1 MNITASRRSH
11 PMFRLGAIC
20 LLAALLLILA
30 LPAGAQ
36 EPPQHTPT
44 PPPVSGSVTG
54 PRATFERSTT
64 TTMTITWPVIANAD
78 GYEVRM
84 AHPEFSGW
92 DKVTGGSTRTHTIT
106 DLKPASQYS
115 FQVRAT
121 QGGAR
126 SKNGLHAV
134 GFTKPNTPTNLRYTF
149 EGTTLKVYWNR
160 VAAGG
165 SGFQQYVPT
174 YEARVGS
181 GAWADVGNNASH
193 DFADQTLSTNIA
205 VDVRAKVSSA
215 GVADAHSANASLQ
228 ANSDNVPGDPG
239 SPTTSAVTA
248 TSAKLSWTASS
259 GTVTTYHVQ
268 RNSSRWFD
276 STNADTEHDF
286 DNLNENTE
294 YILRVRARNGPA
306 MSAISAASAVTTPP
320 SAAPGAPDSPVA
332 TATSSASIT
341 LTWTA
346 SSGVVDT
353 YEVSKDGGTT
363 WVDAGDDTEHIF
375 SGLTANTSYTL
386 QVRAV
391 NRVGPSPVA
400 SADPVKT
407 LPESAPGDPGSP
419 TATATSAS
427 SITLSWTASTGA
439 VDTYEASKDGTN
451 WVDAG
456 GDDTEYVFTGLDANT
471 AYTLQVRAVNRVGT
485 SGAVS
490 AAAVTTFPAAA
501 PAAPGSPTTSAVS
514 ASSIT
519 LSWTA
524 STGLVDTYEVSSNG
538 TDWVD
543 AGDDTEHI
551 FTGLSANTSYTLQ
564 VRAKNRAGNSA
575 AVSAAAVKTLP
586 NAPASPVTSAI
597 SASGMTLSWTASV
610 GGADTY
616 LVSKDGGTT
625 WEDSGGG
632 DTTHTFT
639 GLDGNTAYTLQV
651 KANNA
656 SGDSTVASAAA
667 VKTLPNAPTSP
678 VAVANSATAL
688 TLSWTASVGGADTYL
703 VSKDGT
709 NFVDSGSDTTHAF
722 SGLSANTAYTLQ
734 VKAKNASGES
744 AAVSAASVNTLPAGV
759 PGTPGSPTTS
769 AISASSITLSWTAS
783 TGVVDTYEVSKDVT
797 DDDSWVDSGGGDT
810 THTFSGL
817 TANTAYTLAVRA
829 KNAIGESG
837 VASAAEVKT
846 FPAAA
851 PAAPGSP
858 TTSAV
863 SANSIT
869 LTWTASTGVVDTY
882 EVSSNGTD
890 WVDSGGGGTTHTF
903 TGLSANTA
911 YTLQVKA
918 KNRAGESAAVSA
930 AAVKTLPNP
939 PASPVTSAITASGMT
954 LSWTASAG
962 GADTYLVSKDGGTT
976 WIDSSNTDTTHA
988 FTGLD
993 GNTAYTLQVKAK
1005 NASGD
1010 STVASA
1016 AEVKTL
1022 PNPPASPVA
1031 VTDSATALTLSWT
1044 ASAGGADTYL
1054 VSKDGGTTWVD
1065 SGGGDTEHEFT
1076 GLTANSAYTL
1086 QVKAKNAS
1094 GESAAVS
1101 AAAKKTLPNPPTS
1114 PVTSAITASGMTLS
1128 WTASVGGADTY
1139 LVSKDGG
1146 STWID
1151 SSNADTTHAFTGLDA
1166 NTAYTLQVKANNASG
1181 DSTVASAAAVKTL
1194 PNAPASPVAVADSA
1208 SAITLS
1214 WTASV
1219 GGADT
1224 YLVSKDGGS
1233 TWVDSGG
1240 GDTEHEFTGLTANSA
1255 YTLQVKAKNASGES
1269 AAVSAAA
1276 VKTLPAG
1283 VPGTPGSP
1291 TTSAISASSI
1301 TLSWTVSTGVVD
1313 TYEVSSN
1320 GTDWVD
1326 SGGGDTE
1333 HIFTGLTANTAYTL
1347 HVRAKNAI
1355 GASAAASAAEVKTWP
1370 AAAPG
1375 VPGSPL
1381 TSAIS
1386 ASSITLSWTASSG
1399 VVDTYLVSSNGTDWV
1414 DSGGGDTSHTFT
1426 GLTANTAYTLQVKA
1440 KNRVGESGIT
1450 SAAQVTTLPAAAPGV
1465 PGSPQTSA
1473 ISASSITLSWTAST
1487 GVVDTYLV
1495 SSNGTDWVD
1504 SGGGDTSHTFTG
1516 LTASTAYTLRVRAK
1530 NRAGESGI
1538 SAAAQVSTLAAAPG
1552 APNPPTSPVT
1562 SAITANGMTLSW
1574 TASVGGADTYLVSN
1588 DGATWVDAGGG
1599 DTTHA
1604 FTGLDANTEYTLQV
1618 KAEKASVES
1627 AAVSA
1632 AAKKTLPNPPT
1643 SPVTSA
1649 ITASGMTLSW
1659 TASVGGADTYLV
1671 SKDGGATWIDAG
1683 GGDTEHIFND
1693 LDGNTAYTL
1702 QVKAQNASGDSA
1714 AVSAA
1719 AVKTLPNAPTVPTA
1733 TATSASVITLSWTA
1747 SVGGA
1752 DTYLVSKDN
1761 GATWIDAGGGDTEHE
1776 FTGLT
1781 ANTAYTLQVKAK
1793 NASGES
1799 AVASAPSVTTWPSA
1813 APGAPASPSTSN
1825 ITANSITLTWTAS
1838 TGVVDTY
1845 EVSQDNGANW
1855 VDAGGD
1861 DTEHIFRN
1869 LSASTAYTLSVRATN
1884 RAGNSAAV
1892 SAAAATTLP
1901 AGSDA
1906 LPDKPSPFTTSDVQS
1921 NSVTVT
1927 WGSADGAESYQ
1938 VQGWMVPDQPASQAR
1953 AGGILNDWLDVGM
1966 NTAYTF
1972 TSLNPNSQYEFG
1984 VHAMNKMG
1992 ASDDAMLTVQTKADV
2007 QSDRSDSEGSSD
2019 LSENVGLPSRDSE
2032 TSGSGGSGDSGSGRE
2047 PRATAT
2053 YLPATPVQTL
2063 NDLPDEIVVRHWLD
2077 GAQGR
2082 RVGALEISDPALSR
2096 QGIVDAIDL
2105 WGYVTPGVE
2114 VCFRRSGAALV
2125 FLDAATAP
2133 RAKLSWLGY
2142 PSSGMTCTIIDR
2154 PGTVV
2159 LLASA
2164 SADGSIQ
2171 PASTLLSN
2179 CVVELTEYLNLRES
2193 PWGAVIQILAPGIR
2207 LTAEE
2212 YANGWFKVDFY
2223 GRKGWII
2230 GDSVIP
2236 IGACSPPPPPAPVV
2250 ATAQPLATAIPDS
2263 SALSNC
2269 LVELTEFLNFREAP
2283 WGDIMRVLAPGIQLT
2298 AVEYQDGWYKVDF
2311 YGEKGWLAEDYLVPI
2326 GSC

>member
-11 PMFRLGAIC
+11 PMFSLGAIC

-36 EPPQHTPT
+36 EPPEHTPT
-44 PPPVSGSVTG
+44 PPPVSGNTPG
-54 PRATFERSTT
+54 PRATFVSSTT
-64 TTMTITWPVIANAD
+64 TEMTISWPVVANAD
-78 GYEVRM
+78 GYQVRM
-84 AHPEFSGW
+84 THPEFGEW
-92 DKVTGGSTRTHTIT
+92 TPITGGSTRSHTIT
-106 DLKPASQYS
+106 GLKPASNYGFS
-115 FQVRAT
+115 VRAT
-121 QGGAR
+121 QGAAR
-126 SKNGLHAV
+126 STEGLRAV

-165 SGFQQYVPT
+165 SGFTRYVPI
-174 YEARVGS
+174 YEVRVAG
-181 GAWADVGNNASH
+181 GDWVDVGDKTSH
-193 DFADQTLSTNIA
+193 DFADQTLSSNIA

-215 GVADAHSANASLQ
+215 GVAGAHSANAPLQ
-228 ANSDNVPGDPG
+228 ANSDNVPGAPG

-259 GTVTTYHVQ
+259 GTVTTYQVK
-268 RNSSRWFD
+268 RNDSGWFD
-276 STNADTEHDF
+276 SGAADTEHDF
-286 DNLNENTE
+286 GNLKENTE
-294 YILRVRARNGPA
+294 YTLSVRARNGPA

-320 SAAPGAPDSPVA
+320 SAAPGAPGSPVA

-341 LTWTA
+341 LNWTA
-346 SSGVVDT
+346 SIGVVDT
-353 YEVSKDGGTT
+353 YEVSKDGGAT
-363 WVDAGDDTEHIF
+363 WDDSTNADTSHTYT
-375 SGLTANTSYTL
+375 GLTANTSYTL

-400 SADPVKT
+400 SAAAVKT
-407 LPESAPGDPGSP
+407 LPESAPGAPGSP

-427 SITLSWTASTGA
+427 SITLSWTASTGV
-439 VDTYEASKDGTN
+439 VDTYEASKDGGTT

-501 PAAPGSPTTSAVS
+501 PSAPGSPETSAVS

-519 LSWTA
+519 LTWTA

-551 FTGLSANTSYTLQ
+551 FSGLDANTAYTLQ

-597 SASGMTLSWTASV
+597 SASGMTLSWTASA

-651 KANNA
+651 KAKNA

-722 SGLSANTAYTLQ
+722 SGLSANTAYTLH

-744 AAVSAASVNTLPAGV
+744 AAVSAAAVKTLPAGV

-846 FPAAA
+846 WPAAA
-851 PAAPGSP
+851 PSAPGSP

-890 WVDSGGGGTTHTF
+890 WEDSGDDTTHTF
-903 TGLSANTA
+903 SSLSANTA
-911 YTLQVKA
+911 YILQVRA
-918 KNRAGESAAVSA
+918 KNRAGNSAAVSA
-930 AAVKTLPNP
+930 AAVKTLPNA
-939 PASPVTSAITASGMT
+939 PASPGTSAIS
-954 LSWTASAG
+954 
-962 GADTYLVSKDGGTT
+962 
-976 WIDSSNTDTTHA
+976 
-988 FTGLD
+988 
-993 GNTAYTLQVKAK
+993 
-1005 NASGD
+1005 
-1010 STVASA
+1010 
-1016 AEVKTL
+1016 
-1022 PNPPASPVA
+1022 
-1031 VTDSATALTLSWT
+1031 
-1044 ASAGGADTYL
+1044 
-1054 VSKDGGTTWVD
+1054 
-1065 SGGGDTEHEFT
+1065 
-1076 GLTANSAYTL
+1076 
-1086 QVKAKNAS
+1086 
-1094 GESAAVS
+1094 
-1101 AAAKKTLPNPPTS
+1101 
-1114 PVTSAITASGMTLS
+1114 ASGMTLS

-1146 STWID
+1146 ATWID
-1151 SSNADTTHAFTGLDA
+1151 SSNADTTHAFTGLDG

-1194 PNAPASPVAVADSA
+1194 PNAPTSPVAVADSA

-1214 WTASV
+1214 WTASA

-1233 TWVDSGG
+1233 TWDDSGG
-1240 GDTEHEFTGLTANSA
+1240 GDTEHEFTGLSANTA

-1269 AAVSAAA
+1269 AAVSAAE
-1276 VKTLPAG
+1276 VKTWPAAAPG
-1283 VPGTPGSP
+1283 VPGSP
-1291 TTSAISASSI
+1291 LTSAVSASSI
-1301 TLSWTVSTGVVD
+1301 TLSWTASTGVVD

-1320 GTDWVD
+1320 GTNWVD
-1326 SGGGDTE
+1326 SGGGDTT
-1333 HIFTGLTANTAYTL
+1333 HTFTGLTANTAYTL
-1347 HVRAKNAI
+1347 AVRAKNAI
-1355 GASAAASAAEVKTWP
+1355 GESAAASAAEVKTWP

-1375 VPGSPL
+1375 VPGSPT

-1414 DSGGGDTSHTFT
+1414 DSGGGDTTHTFT

-1440 KNRVGESGIT
+1440 KNR
-1450 SAAQVTTLPAAAPGV
+1450 
-1465 PGSPQTSA
+1465 
-1473 ISASSITLSWTAST
+1473 
-1487 GVVDTYLV
+1487 
-1495 SSNGTDWVD
+1495 
-1504 SGGGDTSHTFTG
+1504 
-1516 LTASTAYTLRVRAK
+1516 
-1530 NRAGESGI
+1530 AGESAAA
-1538 SAAAQVSTLAAAPG
+1538 SAAQVSTLAAVPG

-1574 TASVGGADTYLVSN
+1574 TASVGGADTYLVSK
-1588 DGATWVDAGGG
+1588 DGATWVDSGGG

-1618 KAEKASVES
+1618 KAEKANVES

-1632 AAKKTLPNPPT
+1632 AAVKTLPNAPT
-1643 SPVTSA
+1643 NPVASA
-1649 ITASGMTLSW
+1649 ITASGMTLNW

-1693 LDGNTAYTL
+1693 LNGNTAYTL

-1719 AVKTLPNAPTVPTA
+1719 AVKTNPNAPTVPTA

-1781 ANTAYTLQVKAK
+1781 ANSAYTLQVKAK

-1799 AVASAPSVTTWPSA
+1799 AVASAPSVTTWPAA
-1813 APGAPASPSTSN
+1813 APGAPGSPTTSD
-1825 ITANSITLTWTAS
+1825 ITANSIKLSWTAS
-1838 TGVVDTY
+1838 NGVVDTY

-1869 LSASTAYTLSVRATN
+1869 LSASTAYTLSVRAKN

-1906 LPDKPSPFTTSDVQS
+1906 LPDKPSPFTTSDVQA

-1972 TSLNPNSQYEFG
+1972 TSLSPGSQYEFG

-1992 ASDDAMLTVQTKADV
+1992 ASDDAMLTVQTKAEE
-2007 QSDRSDSEGSSD
+2007 QTSISDSESSSD
-2019 LSENVGLPSRDSE
+2019 LSDSVDLPSRDSE
-2032 TSGSGGSGDSGSGRE
+2032 TSDGQTSGSGDSGAGRQ

-2212 YANGWFKVDFY
+2212 YANGWYKVDFY

-2236 IGACSPPPPPAPVV
+2236 IGTCSPPPPPAPVV

-2263 SALSNC
+2263 SALSDC
-2269 LVELTEFLNFREAP
+2269 LVELTEFLNFRETP